1 MLFRD
6 PWRDGRRS
14 YALDELPH
22 WIAEQCAALPRLMSL
37 PEQAAL
43 TPTEQRNY
51 RTSRITSV
59 ISPLVDP
66 GPKEHRA
73 LVDFP
78 ATHPQISKHNI
89 LLSDNGDA
97 AKLLLDQGRLD
108 EFVLKVELN
117 ANRSRV
123 AKDDDIV
130 PFALRKTWLL
140 NRRAFDALMSDE
152 HDGIIQQHV
161 DANTKNGT
169 PLWLCLVS
177 VNTQADSL
185 DIERSSLLW
194 HRAEADNR
202 FICDLGAGGSAYFDK
217 ARLGDA
223 KFFWDASIPSKY
235 FVSQAVVQR
244 FTDVGIS
251 GFWFE

>member
-1 MLFRD
+1 MCVPGFR
-6 PWRDGRRS
+6 
-14 YALDELPH
+14 
-22 WIAEQCAALPRLMSL
+22 
-37 PEQAAL
+37 
-43 TPTEQRNY
+43 
-51 RTSRITSV
+51 
-59 ISPLVDP
+59 
-66 GPKEHRA
+66 
-73 LVDFP
+73 
-78 ATHPQISKHNI
+78 THPQISKHNI

-108 EFVLKVELN
+108 EFVLKVDFN
-117 ANRSRV
+117 ADRSRV

-130 PFALRKTWLL
+130 PFALRNTWLL
-140 NRRAFDALMSDE
+140 NRRAFDALMSVE
-152 HDGIIQQHV
+152 HGGVILQRV
-161 DANTKNGT
+161 NAKTKSGT
-169 PLWLCLVS
+169 PLWLCLMS
-177 VNTQADSL
+177 VNAQIDAL

-223 KFFWDASIPSKY
+223 KFFWDVSIPSKY

-251 GFWFE
+251 GFWFV